1 MATGA
6 PVLKDKRMVAYNLC
20 HQLVQTEEYH
30 EGGKWATQ
38 MRIWGWIQLFLGQPV
53 AHPSPSFDSSHD
65 CGPILAAVGVAQSL
79 QPSAQHARTSHPHT
93 QGADA
98 LAGHRGHRDCHGAV
112 ATGASRGSR
121 SQPHGCGSSVARTP
135 RTAPVATPAAA
146 AAAAPAT
153 HDFVGVSYKGNANT
167 HGAKWQASASVR
179 GGTQSLGCFSTAEAA
194 AEAYDRCIVSER
206 RLGVGRTNFP
216 LSNYLSIFNSA
227 SLPVLYS

>member
-1 MATGA
+1 MYPTSAKSRYA
-6 PVLKDKRMVAYNLC
+6 PIDAHLGVDSTLSGPASSPP
-20 HQLVQTEEYH
+20 QS
-30 EGGKWATQ
+30 
-38 MRIWGWIQLFLGQPV
+38 FLRQFPLRSNPCSLRRC
-53 AHPSPSFDSSHD
+53 A
-65 CGPILAAVGVAQSL
+65 ILAAFGAACEHL
-79 QPSAQHARTSHPHT
+79 PPA
-93 QGADA
+93 QGAGA

-112 ATGASRGSR
+112 ATGASRGSQ
-121 SQPHGCGSSVARTP
+121 SQPHGCGSSVARNP
-135 RTAPVATPAAA
+135 RTAPIGTPAAA

-153 HDFVGVSYKGNANT
+153 HDFLGVSYKGNANT